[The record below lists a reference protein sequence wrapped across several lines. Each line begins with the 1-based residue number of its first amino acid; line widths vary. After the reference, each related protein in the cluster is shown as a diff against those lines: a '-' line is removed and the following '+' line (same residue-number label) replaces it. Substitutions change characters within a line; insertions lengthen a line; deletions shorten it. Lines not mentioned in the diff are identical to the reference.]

1 MRATSNSVWG
11 VRENPLFSTMD
22 SKLLLYLALCALL
35 LIVISRLFKVPKTG
49 SVVLVTGGV
58 KTGKTTLSVH
68 LALKCYRRAIVRY
81 YISRILFFWRKS
93 EKPLLYSN
101 IPLARSYV
109 PVTRDLLLRNVR
121 PNYKSVILL
130 SEASLV
136 ADSQLIRDKVINQK
150 LLEFFKLIGHE
161 TRGGSVILDTQSIA
175 DLHYSIKRCLSEY
188 LYIHHIVRFVP
199 FFIIA
204 YVREDRYSEDGS
216 VIATYTADVEDTLTR
231 VIIPKRV
238 WKKFDCYCYSAMT
251 DHLPVVSRETM
262 GISRNLKIKDYV
274 SFRDKIHFDEVKK

>member
-1 MRATSNSVWG
+1 
-11 VRENPLFSTMD
+11 MD
-22 SKLLLYLALCALL
+22 SKTLLYLALCALL
-35 LIVISRLFKVPKTG
+35 LIVISRFFKLPKTG

-68 LALKCYRRAIVRY
+68 LALKCYRRAIIRY
-81 YISRILFFWRKS
+81 YISRVLFFWRKC

-161 TRGGSVILDTQSIA
+161 TRGGSVILDTQSIS

-188 LYIHHIVRFVP
+188 LYIHHIVRFIP
-199 FFIIA
+199 FFILA

-231 VIIPKRV
+231 VVIPKRV
-238 WKKFDCYCYSAMT
+238 WKMFDCYCYSAMT
-251 DHLPVVSRETM
+251 DHLPVISHETT
-262 GISRNLKIKDYV
+262 GVPHNLKIKDYV
-274 SFRDKIHFDEVKK
+274 SFRDKICFDEVKR